1 MSPAPLTLAL
11 LACTDPTA
19 ETAAPADSHPPVE
32 SDTPPDSSETGPAL
46 ETGETAHTGETADTS
61 AAAPWNIVVVMT
73 DDQRADT
80 LWAMPTVTSEI
91 VGLGVNFTNA
101 HTSSPLCCPARAAF
115 LSGGFSASD
124 VGVLTNNEPNGG
136 YSKLNDTLA
145 LAPRLYA
152 AGWYTALVGKYMNQ
166 YAVDGRT
173 YVPPGWSNWQ
183 ATGSLRHYDDW
194 DLIQGSSG
202 ASSSEGTLTTETR
215 YETDAVFASAVG
227 VAETAPEPFFLLVTP
242 SAPHDP
248 FEFDPAYAGM
258 FDDFTYRDLAW
269 DEADVSDKPA
279 WVRAGGPMSEETI
292 ATIDAAARAQ
302 LRMLQ
307 SVDAGVASLLISLEA
322 RGVLDR
328 TLIVYTSDN
337 GYVWGEHRLLGKA
350 VPYLPS
356 VSVPLA
362 VRGPG
367 LAPSMVSG
375 VVSANVDL
383 AATIQQIA
391 GISPHTEGKPLLD
404 VLRGAATPDP
414 GPRVLQGFEWSP
426 MPWVAYETDRWRMT
440 LWHTD
445 EVELYDV
452 VADPGEETNLAGA
465 PPTESPF
472 AEWLPLLT
480 AARPL
485 VQFGPASPPLLLGE
499 PVSFQLTEQGGVAPF
514 SWSVVKGALPDGLTL
529 NAATGLISGTP
540 TASGDFEARIMV
552 EDSSPS
558 PYDGKPHHFA
568 VEYPFT
574 VGAAAVHGR
583 AKLERGAKGYQVRV
597 ALSRPADV
605 VLRWGD
611 DLSFDAASNRVQRPA
626 FSGGDLDL
634 VGVVPG
640 RSVRWELTA
649 NGRVL
654 GAGATT
660 D

>member
-1 MSPAPLTLAL
+1 MPAAPLAFAL
-11 LACTDPTA
+11 LACTARTE
-19 ETAAPADSHPPVE
+19 ETAAPVDSRAPVE
-32 SDTPPDSSETGPAL
+32 SDTPPDSSESGTTP
-46 ETGETAHTGETADTS
+46 ETGETGHTAETADTS
-61 AAAPWNIVVVMT
+61 ATAPWNVVVVMT

-80 LWAMPTVTSEI
+80 LWAMPTVTNEI
-91 VGLGVNFTNA
+91 AAVGVSFTNA

-136 YSKLNDTLA
+136 YSKFDDTLA
-145 LAPRLYA
+145 LAPRLFA

-183 ATGSLRHYDDW
+183 ATGSLRSYDDW
-194 DLIQGSSG
+194 DLVTGSSG
-202 ASSSEGTLTTETR
+202 ATAGEGVLTTVTQ
-215 YETDAVFASAVG
+215 YETDALFASAVG

-258 FDDFTYRDLAW
+258 FEDYSFRGAGW
-269 DEADVSDKPA
+269 NEEDVSDKPA
-279 WVRAGGPMSEETI
+279 WVREKGPLSEATI
-292 ATIDAAARAQ
+292 AVIDEAARAQ

-307 SVDAGVASLLISLEA
+307 SVDAGVASLLVSLEA

-328 TLIVYTSDN
+328 TMVVYTSDN
-337 GYVWGEHRLLGKA
+337 GYVWGEHRMLGKS

-367 LAPSMVSG
+367 LAPAVVTE

-391 GISPHTEGKPLLD
+391 GISPHTEGRPLLD
-404 VLRGAATPDP
+404 VLRGTASPDA
-414 GPRVLQGFEWSP
+414 GPRVLLGFEWTP
-426 MPWVAYETDRWRMT
+426 MPWITYETDLWRMT
-440 LWHTD
+440 LWQTN

-452 VADPGEETNLAGA
+452 QADPGEENNLAAA
-465 PPTESPF
+465 PPPESPYV
-472 AEWLPLLT
+472 EWLPLLT

-485 VQFGPASPPLLLGE
+485 IQYGPAAPPLLLGE
-499 PVSFQLTEQGGVAPF
+499 PVSFQLIEQGGVTPF
-514 SWSVVKGALPDGLTL
+514 SWSVVLGALPDGLTL
-529 NAATGLISGTP
+529 DAATGMISGTP
-540 TASGDFEARIMV
+540 TVSGDFSARIMI
-552 EDSSPS
+552 EDSALS

-574 VGAAAVHGR
+574 VGAAAVHGKAR
-583 AKLERGAKGYQVRV
+583 LERDAKGSRVRV
-597 ALSRPADV
+597 SLSRPADL

-611 DLSFDAASNRVQRPA
+611 DLSFDAASNRVERRA
-626 FSGGDLDL
+626 FAGGALEL
-634 VGVVPG
+634 VGVAAG
-640 RSVRWELTA
+640 RRVRWEVLA
-649 NGRVL
+649 NGRVI
-654 GAGATT
+654 GSGATG